1 MKRSPQGGS
10 RSRDEGGADLR
21 RNRTDRRK
29 RTPGSCSPVHRR
41 LLIAATLVAA
51 CGGAPPAPP
60 APPPAPVALP
70 RAATARSYAVLDSA
84 PSRLTIFLATS
95 RRAVVTDHPGD
106 RYGPDD
112 ADQLQFAA
120 VGVNVPPYVTR
131 GTGELPRPGA
141 IRSAMGYAPD
151 PRTEFFVTSV
161 IPVDSNRFVQRVADD
176 LALTHARDILVFVH
190 GFNTSFEDAAVHAA
204 QLAADIGF
212 DGTVVLFSWPSAASV
227 TAYVRDQQAARNAGF
242 HLLRLLTKIVPLAQ
256 PDHVDLLGHSMG
268 SEVIAK
274 ALALTNPGDSLPR
287 FAQVV
292 FAAPDVDARV
302 FRREIEPR
310 LAPRAARIT
319 LYASS
324 DDEALRASRSLNGV
338 WRLGLG
344 GDSLTVID
352 GMDTIDATRVRG
364 DALGHTLFGNQSF
377 LADLAVLLHD
387 GTSPAERRLLAVRR
401 GGLTFY
407 RFRGDPK

>member
-1 MKRSPQGGS
+1 M
-10 RSRDEGGADLR
+10 L
-21 RNRTDRRK
+21 
-29 RTPGSCSPVHRR
+29 RR
-41 LLIAATLVAA
+41 LLLASLLAAA
-51 CGGAPPAPP
+51 CGGSPPPAPA
-60 APPPAPVALP
+60 APPPAPAAPP
-70 RAATARSYAVLDSA
+70 RAATTRSYAALDTA
-84 PSRLTIFLATS
+84 PGRVSIFLATS
-95 RRAVVTDHPGD
+95 RRAVNAERPGD

-120 VGVNVPPYVTR
+120 VGVNVPPYVAR
-131 GTGELPRPGA
+131 GTGELPRPGSLMNA
-141 IRSAMGYAPD
+141 LSYNPD
-151 PRTEFFVTSV
+151 ARREFFVTSV

-176 LALTHARDILVFVH
+176 LALSHSRDVLVFVH
-190 GFNTSFEDAAVHAA
+190 GFNVTFEDAAVRAA
-204 QLAADIGF
+204 QVAADLGF
-212 DGTVVLFSWPSAASV
+212 DGTVVLFSWPSAGSV
-227 TAYVRDQQAARNAGF
+227 TAYVRDQQAARNAGY
-242 HLLRLLTKIVPLAQ
+242 HLLRLLTHILPLAK
-256 PDHVDLLGHSMG
+256 PDRVHLLGHSMG

-274 ALALTNPGDSLPR
+274 ALSLTAPDDSLPR

-302 FRREIEPR
+302 FRREIMPR

-324 DDEALRASRSLNGV
+324 DDEALRASRSVNNV

-352 GMDTIDATRVRG
+352 GMDTIDATRVRA
-364 DALGHTLFGNQSF
+364 DVLGHTLFGNQGF

-387 GTSPAERRLLAVRR
+387 GSSPLDRRVLPVRR
-401 GGLTFY
+401 GALTFY